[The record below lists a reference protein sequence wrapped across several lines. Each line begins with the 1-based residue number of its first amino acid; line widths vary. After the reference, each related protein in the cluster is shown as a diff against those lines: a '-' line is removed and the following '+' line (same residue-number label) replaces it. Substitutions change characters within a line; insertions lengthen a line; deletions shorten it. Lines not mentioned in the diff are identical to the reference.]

1 MRTLFQRKN
10 RNEILTHFALIVI
23 VLLVMA
29 PVLFALAKSTQTR
42 AEVYHFPPK
51 LGFGSAG
58 FFNFKVA
65 WTQYDLGLY
74 MKNTLIVA
82 GIVMVLKTIF
92 SMLAGLGLV
101 YYDFPLKEWVFYF
114 ILFTLM
120 MPTEIMIVAL
130 FNEVSDMAK
139 AVGLENS
146 YAVLTVPFLASA
158 TGVFLFRQ
166 HFASIPGELADAARV
181 DGAGPLRFL
190 WSVLVPISWNTIAA
204 LGLIQF
210 IYMWNQ
216 YIWPLIIIR
225 ENKHQLIQVGLRSL
239 TNQQDTT
246 NWGLVMAAAILAMIP
261 PMLIFLLLQEQF
273 TKGFALGQEK

>member
-1 MRTLFQRKN
+1 MKRKT
-10 RNEILTHFALIVI
+10 RNEILSHIALIII

-29 PVLFALAKSTQTR
+29 PVLFALAKATQTR

-58 FFNFKVA
+58 LYNFRTA

-82 GIVMVLKTIF
+82 GIVMFFKTLF

-101 YYDFPLKEWVFYF
+101 YYDFPLKNFVFYF

-130 FNEVSDMAK
+130 FNEVSDMAQ
-139 AVGLENS
+139 AVNMENS

-166 HFASIPGELADAARV
+166 HFSSIPSDLADAARV

-190 WSVLVPISWNTIAA
+190 WSILVPMSWNTIAA
-204 LGLIQF
+204 LALIQF

-216 YIWPLIIIR
+216 YIWPLVIIR
-225 ENKHQLIQVGLRSL
+225 ENKMQLVQVGLRAL
-239 TNQQDTT
+239 TSQQDTT

>member
-1 MRTLFQRKN
+1 MKRKT
-10 RNEILTHFALIVI
+10 RNEILSHIALIII

-29 PVLFALAKSTQTR
+29 PVLFALAKATQTR

-58 FFNFKVA
+58 LYNFRTA

-82 GIVMVLKTIF
+82 GIVMFFKTLF

-101 YYDFPLKEWVFYF
+101 YYDFPLKNFVFYF

-130 FNEVSDMAK
+130 FNEVSDMAQ
-139 AVGLENS
+139 AVNMENS

-166 HFASIPGELADAARV
+166 HFSSIPSDLADAARV

-190 WSVLVPISWNTIAA
+190 WSILVPMSWNTIAA
-204 LGLIQF
+204 LALIQF

-216 YIWPLIIIR
+216 YIWPLVIIR
-225 ENKHQLIQVGLRSL
+225 ENKMQLVQVGLRAL
-239 TNQQDTT
+239 TSQQDTT
-246 NWGLVMAAAILAMIP
+246 NWGLVMAAAILAMVP